1 MGPRSQQHH
10 QIWIQTAALFR
21 ALSRLPPSRQ
31 LRAVRPC
38 PCVPLPTRS
47 SFARCRG
54 RPVRPSLEKAASHV
68 ALVPPPCCL
77 PPSFL
82 PSPPLRSASA
92 ATASHTLTLPRP
104 LSALGP
110 VRVAAGRGGN
120 GGGREWRRRGHQ
132 GGLRADLQDAQGGA
146 AHRPGLRVHRGV
158 TPVDRPRNDPS
169 LSLSLAVAAV
179 LPSFFCSCFL
189 A

>member
-1 MGPRSQQHH
+1 VGPRSQQHH

-31 LRAVRPC
+31 LRAVPVRAAANPLQLC
-38 PCVPLPTRS
+38 PLPWPSRP
-47 SFARCRG
+47 AVPRKGRVPRCLG
-54 RPVRPSLEKAASHV
+54 SPTLLSPSL
-68 ALVPPPCCL
+68 L
-77 PPSFL
+77 PSF
-82 PSPPLRSASA
+82 P
-92 ATASHTLTLPRP
+92 ATAQRECGDSQSHTHTP
-104 LSALGP
+104 STALGP

-169 LSLSLAVAAV
+169 LSLSRCRCAV